1 MKVSKENRV
10 LIYKSEG
17 GKLDVYLNVKGQ
29 QLRSRVFPNVEDD
42 MSVRSWGGNLYDNSE
57 EYNRED

>member
-17 GKLDVYLNVKGQ
+17 GKLDVYLNVNGQ

-57 EYNRED
+57 EYGGKE

>member
-17 GKLDVYLNVKGQ
+17 GKLDVYLNVNGQ

-57 EYNRED
+57 EYKRED

>member
-17 GKLDVYLNVKGQ
+17 GKLDVYLNVNGK
-29 QLRSRVFPNVEDD
+29 QLRSRVFSNVEDD

>member
-17 GKLDVYLNVKGQ
+17 GKLDVYLNVNGQ
-29 QLRSRVFPNVEDD
+29 QLRSRVFPNVEND
-42 MSVRSWGGNLYDNSE
+42 MTIRSWGGNLYDNSE
-57 EYNRED
+57 EYGEKE

>member
-1 MKVSKENRV
+1 MKVTKENRV

-17 GKLDVYLNVKGQ
+17 GKLDVYLNVNGQ